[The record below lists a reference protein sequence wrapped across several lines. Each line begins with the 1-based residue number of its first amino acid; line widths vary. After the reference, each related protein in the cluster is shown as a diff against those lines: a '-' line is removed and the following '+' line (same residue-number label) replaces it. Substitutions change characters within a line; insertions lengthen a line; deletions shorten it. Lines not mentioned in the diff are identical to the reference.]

1 MTVSTVYTYSKPV
14 AKWRRQRETAVE
26 LPVDLFRSAAPS
38 GPSRGYVLVVDD
50 CVSIADIL
58 GRMLMEMGYEVAQT
72 TSGRDALE
80 LAWLTRP
87 DLILLDTSLPDVSS
101 QVVYATLRQKART
114 RLIPIILM
122 SIFDEA
128 TERQAGFHAAEADF
142 MMKPI
147 LYEALRRQVGRRMR
161 SAMA

>member
-1 MTVSTVYTYSKPV
+1 MTVSTVYTYSKPAV
-14 AKWRRQRETAVE
+14 KWRRKRETAVE
-26 LPVDLFRSAAPS
+26 FPLDLFRSPAPS

-58 GRMLMEMGYEVAQT
+58 GRMLIEMGYEVAQT
-72 TSGRDALE
+72 TNGRDALE

-114 RLIPIILM
+114 RQIPIILM
-122 SIFDEA
+122 SVFDET
-128 TERQAGFHAAEADF
+128 TEWRAGFHAAEADF

-147 LYEALRRQVGRRMR
+147 LYEALRRRVELRM
-161 SAMA
+161 MEVN